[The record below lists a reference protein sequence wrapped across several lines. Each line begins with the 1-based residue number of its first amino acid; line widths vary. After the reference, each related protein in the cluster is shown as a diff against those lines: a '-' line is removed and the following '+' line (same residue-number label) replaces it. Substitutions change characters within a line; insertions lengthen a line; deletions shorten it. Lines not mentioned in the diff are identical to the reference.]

1 MVISARGVFGWAVNH
16 VIRSAVPPLVPFI
29 VQEFGFD
36 NGEAAVL
43 LSAFFQGYLLTQL
56 PGGWAAQKWGAKA
69 VAQLNLAG
77 NTALLLLPMLAGRG
91 VRALS
96 LCLCLIGLC
105 QGPLVPSVSVLQ
117 RNWLPNG
124 PMRAW
129 ALTFVSMGGRL
140 ARLVAAGTGPLL
152 ADRFGWRVI
161 AYLYGTLAA
170 AFAVTFT
177 VVASEQPALELSL
190 ATE

>member
-1 MVISARGVFGWAVNH
+1 MVLSARVVFWAVNH

-96 LCLCLIGLC
+96 FCLCLIGLC
-105 QGPLVPSVSVLQ
+105 QGPLMPCK
-117 RNWLPNG
+117 
-124 PMRAW
+124 AC
-129 ALTFVSMGGRL
+129 TE
-140 ARLVAAGTGPLL
+140 LL
-152 ADRFGWRVI
+152 
-161 AYLYGTLAA
+161 
-170 AFAVTFT
+170 
-177 VVASEQPALELSL
+177 
-190 ATE
+190 